1 MSETT
6 IIAKPRQKRLAQMLM
21 EKRQAQ
27 QQEISDAV
35 IAFKREQE
43 EYQRAQPTH
52 ERMQKG
58 DIKRVV
64 VKGEGVRFQPRTD
77 VLKRYQNK
85 WQSATEVAFLRLVD
99 DAKAREV
106 TNITM
111 GYGNSGGGGNSHN
124 RMGGIGS
131 AHARKIEAGNRFDVV
146 MGSLP
151 GRLQRLCGW
160 LLLGEHVDGGRQV
173 TLEDVGRYIF
183 PSLTDR
189 RSCEMIGLGAM
200 VATGEMLASAYA
212 AYDTGQKFHEVRT
225 RLVGVNG

>member
-1 MSETT
+1 MSETLT
-6 IIAKPRQKRLAQMLM
+6 ASPKANRIAKMINDKKRA
-21 EKRQAQ
+21 K
-27 QQEISDAV
+27 QQEIEDAV

-43 EYQRAQPTH
+43 DYQRAQPTH
-52 ERMQKG
+52 ERLAKG

-106 TNITM
+106 TNVTM

-173 TLEDVGRYIF
+173 TLEDVGRF
-183 PSLTDR
+183 MFGHLTDK
-189 RSCEMIGLGAM
+189 RSAEMIGLGAM
-200 VATGEMLASAYA
+200 VATGDMLAAAYA
-212 AYDTGQKFHEVRT
+212 QYDVGQRFREVRAPM
-225 RLVGVNG
+225 RVVG